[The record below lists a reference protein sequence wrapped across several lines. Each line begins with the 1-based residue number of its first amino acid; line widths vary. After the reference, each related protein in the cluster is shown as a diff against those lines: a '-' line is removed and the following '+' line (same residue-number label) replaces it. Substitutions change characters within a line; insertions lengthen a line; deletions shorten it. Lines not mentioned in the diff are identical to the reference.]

1 MSRRQ
6 ASTVIEPY
14 CVEQISRQFLFA
26 PSFPGSRRSPQGGQM
41 MGETRRGKP
50 RDIYYVDA
58 SLITAIA
65 TTTTAINS
73 SDRRIAE
80 IRPATSTIT
89 TFTNN
94 NGHELTPF
102 ETFNKMTDTVVI

>member
-26 PSFPGSRRSPQGGQM
+26 PSFPGSILADILGRSPQGGQM

-58 SLITAIA
+58 SLI
-65 TTTTAINS
+65 N
-73 SDRRIAE
+73 DRRIAE

-102 ETFNKMTDTVVI
+102 ETFNRMTDTVVI